1 MLSSPQV
8 EIDQADSSVQ
18 SQGIKSAQR
27 ESVEGGKKAPHAITR
42 RQAYQEVRNHRLHI
56 VDRAFVIAFNQ
67 NLVQARLN
75 QLQQRYR
82 SGNLGKQM

>member
-27 ESVEGGKKAPHAITR
+27 ESVEGEKKLLMPSRRDKLTR
-42 RQAYQEVRNHRLHI
+42 RSEI
-56 VDRAFVIAFNQ
+56 IDFT
-67 NLVQARLN
+67 
-75 QLQQRYR
+75 
-82 SGNLGKQM
+82 